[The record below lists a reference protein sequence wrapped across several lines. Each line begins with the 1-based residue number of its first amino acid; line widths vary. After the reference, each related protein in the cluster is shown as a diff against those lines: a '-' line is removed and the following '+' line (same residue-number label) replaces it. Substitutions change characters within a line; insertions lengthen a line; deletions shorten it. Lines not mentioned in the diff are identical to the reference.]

1 MNNGLVQRDVCLVM
15 KESEVLQIVENS
27 AVMQL
32 SVHYKD
38 TLNMIFR
45 PIIGFLSGQFQQSWV
60 K

>member
-45 PIIGFLSGQFQQSWV
+45 PIIGFLSGQFQQS
-60 K
+60 